1 MWKNLSIKSQLINS
15 INSIYRI
22 NLYYYFKYK
31 FSLENY
37 KDINESLENVEHI
50 AILSEGV
57 ELIGTERGFSNYSF

>member
-1 MWKNLSIKSQLINS
+1 MWKNLSIKSQLILILLIPFTGIYITISN
-15 INSIYRI
+15 IN
-22 NLYYYFKYK
+22 

-57 ELIGTERGFSNYSF
+57 NWH